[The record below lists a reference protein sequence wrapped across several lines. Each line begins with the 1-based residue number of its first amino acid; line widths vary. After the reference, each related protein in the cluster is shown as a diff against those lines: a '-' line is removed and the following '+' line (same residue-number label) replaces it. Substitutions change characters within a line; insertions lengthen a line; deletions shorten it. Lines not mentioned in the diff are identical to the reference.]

1 MLTSEVSVQPIRI
14 NSSYLD
20 GGASVYSIRLLP
32 ADARSLGLREGQTL
46 NATVAARPE
55 GNLIVFNDK
64 TKQPILL
71 PKNSG
76 IEPGNV
82 RLSISVAVAGGAAL
96 SALVKDQKRSVQP
109 SIDRIH
115 SLLGRASGVGASW
128 QSLLSRM
135 TGEGD
140 PIKSLSDGDGSRLTT
155 LNLGGR
161 ISQISRDL
169 YLSLLQSGLYN
180 EYQLGSGEKQQV
192 NLKELI
198 IRLLKLQQVGQGE
211 RAGLTSVLDDIETN
225 QLEALGAS
233 LNRSVSLNWP
243 IPLINDWPVAVH
255 LESGSDESET
265 DTEEE
270 SEGREWRVDLK
281 FRVDELSNMEAR
293 ILMRSE
299 DLRLH
304 LWCPNLVL
312 YQEAQSH
319 RDWLIEMAREIG
331 IQITELRI
339 FPTEKIPADKSSIFE
354 RDTSYKPDHL
364 GISIDV

>member
-96 SALVKDQKRSVQP
+96 SALVKDQKRAVQP

-135 TGEGD
+135 TGKE
-140 PIKSLSDGDGSRLTT
+140 T
-155 LNLGGR
+155 L
-161 ISQISRDL
+161 
-169 YLSLLQSGLYN
+169 
-180 EYQLGSGEKQQV
+180 
-192 NLKELI
+192 
-198 IRLLKLQQVGQGE
+198 
-211 RAGLTSVLDDIETN
+211 
-225 QLEALGAS
+225 
-233 LNRSVSLNWP
+233 
-243 IPLINDWPVAVH
+243 
-255 LESGSDESET
+255 
-265 DTEEE
+265 
-270 SEGREWRVDLK
+270 
-281 FRVDELSNMEAR
+281 
-293 ILMRSE
+293 
-299 DLRLH
+299 
-304 LWCPNLVL
+304 
-312 YQEAQSH
+312 
-319 RDWLIEMAREIG
+319 
-331 IQITELRI
+331 
-339 FPTEKIPADKSSIFE
+339 
-354 RDTSYKPDHL
+354 
-364 GISIDV
+364 